1 MENCVDIV
9 RPFIVEAANEKQ
21 IRIQILG
28 GIGVAALLNS
38 STIYDSSASE
48 LIAPREG
55 LFIPRQREN
64 GSPRDM
70 DILVLSTDKRSIEKI
85 EKIADQT
92 IGDRLE
98 VNVFGLHQD
107 TEIKNFQEHPFSM
120 ALVKAALSDRYVI
133 GEELNGRGYYKA
145 VYPFGVWASSDT
157 LNTWHLVNGNEP
169 HIPVPHPAMM
179 VLNNITRSIA
189 GPRKKY
195 DLKTPTMV
203 DNLLKGDSELVDWMI
218 DGPGMCQLALAGVL
232 RTLGWKKILRDV
244 KPIRLSNLK
253 DIMVIPPK
261 PETLVDDPTFL
272 LKEAP
277 MLIKK
282 LTLTLARFKSAGF
295 VGPVERH
302 FQDLWERHNLESYFK
317 NIVRNS

>member
-133 GEELNGRGYYKA
+133 GEELNG
-145 VYPFGVWASSDT
+145 
-157 LNTWHLVNGNEP
+157 
-169 HIPVPHPAMM
+169 
-179 VLNNITRSIA
+179 
-189 GPRKKY
+189 
-195 DLKTPTMV
+195 
-203 DNLLKGDSELVDWMI
+203 
-218 DGPGMCQLALAGVL
+218 
-232 RTLGWKKILRDV
+232 
-244 KPIRLSNLK
+244 
-253 DIMVIPPK
+253 
-261 PETLVDDPTFL
+261 
-272 LKEAP
+272 
-277 MLIKK
+277 
-282 LTLTLARFKSAGF
+282 
-295 VGPVERH
+295 
-302 FQDLWERHNLESYFK
+302 
-317 NIVRNS
+317 